1 MALNKDGVKYY
12 TKAQGAI
19 TVNFPEDRTTCEFC
33 PYRYFDS
40 IKVARCRITEEF
52 LPYPTVGVGTQCPL
66 KIIEKEE

>member
-1 MALNKDGVKYY
+1 MLNKDGVKYY
-12 TKAQGAI
+12 TKAKGTI